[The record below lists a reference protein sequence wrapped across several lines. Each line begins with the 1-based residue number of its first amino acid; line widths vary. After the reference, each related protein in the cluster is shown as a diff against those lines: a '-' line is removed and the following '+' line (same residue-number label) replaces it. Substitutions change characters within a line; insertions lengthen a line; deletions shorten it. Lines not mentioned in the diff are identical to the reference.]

1 MATGPNAYTIIL
13 LVSAVVSGWLA
24 VFAWRRRSVTAG
36 TELALLMLSIAL
48 WSLFQGFEGMAT
60 THFTKMLWGSFSYL
74 GSQTT
79 PVFFLL
85 FALRYTQQDRWL
97 TARRI
102 ALLWVIPFI
111 SIVLVFTS
119 GVQHLVWNSV
129 TLTHSSVGITAIY
142 AHGPWFWVEVAYG
155 YLLILLGI
163 IALLRAVFR
172 LPHFYAWQARLLI
185 LATLVPLSGHIIYVF
200 FSSSV
205 QNIDITPVA
214 FALTGIL
221 VASAAFR
228 YRLLDL
234 RPIATN
240 VFYEGMGDV
249 MGAIDSENRIVDVNP
264 AGQKMIGD
272 KQDKLL
278 GRQASDVFSDLP
290 DLVRLLDPEIEDAR
304 GEIEVV
310 RDGEN
315 AHYDLRLWPLRDRS
329 GHLMGRLL
337 TLHDVTEIRQTQ
349 EELRRINAE
358 LEGYAHTVSHDLKGP
373 LTTIGLAGQSIDR
386 VLSMPASEERD
397 QDLRKLLS
405 GLASGTERAESLV
418 TRLLELAEAGQK
430 TVDAT
435 DVDVDEVVRNVLE
448 ERQGEIESRRV
459 IVYVDRLGSLRAD
472 PIHVYQLFTNIIG
485 NAVKHNDNPTP
496 IVRVRR
502 LERPGEIHV
511 YVVCDNGRG
520 IPTDDLERVFDP
532 FFKSGEGGTG
542 VGLATAER
550 IVKVYNG
557 YIRAYNDSGACFEFG
572 LADFPEE
579 SSC

>member
-1 MATGPNAYTIIL
+1 LQINAYTIIL
-13 LVSAVVSGWLA
+13 LVSAAVSGWLA

-36 TELALLMLSIAL
+36 TELALLMLAIAL

-60 THFTKMLWGSFSYL
+60 THLTKMLWGSLSYL

-102 ALLWVIPFI
+102 ALLWVIPFV

-119 GVQHLVWNSV
+119 GVQHLVWSSV
-129 TLTHSSVGITAIY
+129 TLTHSSVGITAVY

-155 YLLILLGI
+155 YLLILLGM
-163 IALLRAVFR
+163 IALLRAVFK

-205 QNIDITPVA
+205 QGIDITPIA
-214 FALTGIL
+214 FTLTGIL

-249 MGAIDSENRIVDVNP
+249 MVAIDSENRVVDVNP
-264 AGQKMIGD
+264 AGEQMVGEKSD
-272 KQDKLL
+272 RLL
-278 GRQASDVFSDLP
+278 GRQASDVFSDFP
-290 DLVRLLDPEIEDAR
+290 DLVRLLDPEIADAR
-304 GEIEVV
+304 GEVEVP
-310 RDGEN
+310 RSGEK
-315 AHYDLRLWPLRDRS
+315 AHLDLRLWPLRDRS

-337 TLHDVTEIRQTQ
+337 TLHDVTEIRRAQ

-386 VLSMPASEERD
+386 LLTLPPSGERD
-397 QDLRKLLS
+397 RDMRKLV
-405 GLASGTERAESLV
+405 GALASGTARAESLV

-430 TVDAT
+430 TVEAT
-435 DVDVDEVVRNVLE
+435 DVDLDEVVRRVLDE
-448 ERQGEIESRRV
+448 HRGEIDERHV
-459 IVYVDRLGSLRAD
+459 IVYVDGLGSIHAD
-472 PIHVYQLFTNIIG
+472 AIHAYQLFSNIIG
-485 NAVKHNDNPTP
+485 NAIKHNDNPTP
-496 IVRVRR
+496 IVRVRH
-502 LERPGEIHV
+502 LEPSDGMHTFA
-511 YVVCDNGRG
+511 VCDNGGG

-532 FFKSGEGGTG
+532 FFKSDEGGTG
-542 VGLATAER
+542 IGLATAER
-550 IVKVYNG
+550 IVKVYCG
-557 YIRAYNDSGACFEFG
+557 YIRAYNDSGACFEFA
-572 LADFPEE
+572 LKDYPEDHA
-579 SSC
+579 C